1 MPEKRK
7 IITEIEEL
15 LQLKEEIRI
24 TMEQIVEQCVSSD
37 DQKVRVLNS
46 RADPQD
52 FDCYTKA
59 ARTFSKTCYDL
70 GQVNL
75 SSFCSK
81 MMIMMMTISDCL
93 QCIWSAVTPGII
105 CAICMPWNFTECCA
119 TSCTKNYPVWRTCPW
134 YEHVSFHDSFVTVNV
149 AQSRIKFYCIH
160 HFSLNNKNITRRVHK
175 KMLHKGN
182 FLTCVAIKFRNKL
195 QEKLPSSVKREMFCP
210 FPSVMKFL
218 QWPITPWN
226 LCTWRCGYSFI
237 DFWCYICTS
246 L

>member
-7 IITEIEEL
+7 IINEIEEL

-59 ARTFSKTCYDL
+59 VRTFSKNCYDL

-81 MMIMMMTISDCL
+81 MMRDDDDDDY
-93 QCIWSAVTPGII
+93 
-105 CAICMPWNFTECCA
+105 F
-119 TSCTKNYPVWRTCPW
+119 
-134 YEHVSFHDSFVTVNV
+134 
-149 AQSRIKFYCIH
+149 
-160 HFSLNNKNITRRVHK
+160 
-175 KMLHKGN
+175 
-182 FLTCVAIKFRNKL
+182 
-195 QEKLPSSVKREMFCP
+195 
-210 FPSVMKFL
+210 
-218 QWPITPWN
+218 
-226 LCTWRCGYSFI
+226 
-237 DFWCYICTS
+237 
-246 L
+246 

>member
-7 IITEIEEL
+7 IISEIEEL

-59 ARTFSKTCYDL
+59 VRTFSKNCYDL

-81 MMIMMMTISDCL
+81 MMRDDDDDDDYFGLSTMYL
-93 QCIWSAVTPGII
+93 
-105 CAICMPWNFTECCA
+105 ECCYTRHYLCNLRA
-119 TSCTKNYPVWRTCPW
+119 L
-134 YEHVSFHDSFVTVNV
+134 
-149 AQSRIKFYCIH
+149 KFY
-160 HFSLNNKNITRRVHK
+160 
-175 KMLHKGN
+175 
-182 FLTCVAIKFRNKL
+182 
-195 QEKLPSSVKREMFCP
+195 
-210 FPSVMKFL
+210 
-218 QWPITPWN
+218 
-226 LCTWRCGYSFI
+226 
-237 DFWCYICTS
+237 
-246 L
+246 